1 MGCFRKQAIR
11 HRSEVYLPRS
21 WGYVFTEPISFMGLF
36 SQTGVHPVK
45 TTAIPWKP
53 QWKPRVW
60 QPFDLVTFRGNR
72 TGNRQPGSHHIA
84 LWGANLGCELTGA
97 LQRVC
102 VPIVLTGPRTIVA
115 QLAPTGLSRAPECV
129 TFVREVVREG
139 SFMGLVFTISVECVG
154 DLGEWSISGGHRD
167 WSLTGCAKFVRE
179 AVCDILHTWRGRY
192 LVSISLTS
200 LLFSITTCLAMTPP
214 CKTSPYCV
222 GACHVTLELR

>member
-72 TGNRQPGSHHIA
+72 TGNRQQGSH
-84 LWGANLGCELTGA
+84 WRVRTRRANLECEPERDARQNAYLW
-97 LQRVC
+97 C
-102 VPIVLTGPRTIVA
+102 V
-115 QLAPTGLSRAPECV
+115 
-129 TFVREVVREG
+129 
-139 SFMGLVFTISVECVG
+139 
-154 DLGEWSISGGHRD
+154 
-167 WSLTGCAKFVRE
+167 
-179 AVCDILHTWRGRY
+179 
-192 LVSISLTS
+192 
-200 LLFSITTCLAMTPP
+200 LL
-214 CKTSPYCV
+214 
-222 GACHVTLELR
+222 ACHMTQVRLGRDGLASQVQQNRYHRNSPDPHCKCGQGSRRSLDRPVRSEGPSKHES